1 MKARNLSC
9 IALLALAACAG
20 TAKLSEAER
29 KSIQSVTVSPEVT
42 MPPYASVVGPEVNK
56 GYWLGGPIAMAVMM
70 NTENADAVAFKKH
83 LADSGI
89 DVRDIVRGEFAG
101 QLAALKLFSVVPE
114 GGQARFDLAVER
126 YGLAP
131 GFSMRPVDKPLR
143 PLLVVA
149 GKLSAP
155 DGKVLW
161 QGSAQV
167 TGMSDLPAYQLND
180 YYGSGERTR
189 EQFEKAAGVAVK
201 ELLAALQAP

>member
-1 MKARNLSC
+1 M
-9 IALLALAACAG
+9 
-20 TAKLSEAER
+20 
-29 KSIQSVTVSPEVT
+29 
-42 MPPYASVVGPEVNK
+42 
-56 GYWLGGPIAMAVMM
+56 
-70 NTENADAVAFKKH
+70 
-83 LADSGI
+83 
-89 DVRDIVRGEFAG
+89 
-101 QLAALKLFSVVPE
+101 VPE

-180 YYGSGERTR
+180 YYGSAERTR